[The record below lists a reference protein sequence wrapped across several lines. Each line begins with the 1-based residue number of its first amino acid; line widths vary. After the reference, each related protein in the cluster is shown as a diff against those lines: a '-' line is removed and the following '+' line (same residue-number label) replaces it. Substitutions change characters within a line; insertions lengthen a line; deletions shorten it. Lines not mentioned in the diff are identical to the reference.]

1 MYNIRMGQDLCKAYN
16 IITNEAGWGLE
27 AIAVGQLAASP
38 ESAQRML
45 RIRAFAM
52 TREHETALRTISDAA
67 YGGSAD
73 TLKGIPRSEDFQK
86 IKSPSMKEKSINCL
100 CT

>member
-1 MYNIRMGQDLCKAYN
+1 MGCDLCKAYN

-52 TREHETALRTISDAA
+52 TREHKTALRAISDAA
-67 YGGSAD
+67 YGGSAN
-73 TLKGIPRSEDFQK
+73 TLKRV
-86 IKSPSMKEKSINCL
+86 SILRTWCA
-100 CT
+100 